1 MISSILANIA
11 GEMANKVQIIG
22 SYSDGKNGSGVWGF
36 GTGDY
41 IVNGSYYTD
50 GKGDDEWYRE
60 SLSPEDYA
68 NMNELINGEG
78 WYFDEDGN
86 LIDTN
91 PTDFGGGNVN
101 DFGGGGYLK

>member
-1 MISSILANIA
+1 
-11 GEMANKVQIIG
+11 
-22 SYSDGKNGSGVWGF
+22 
-36 GTGDY
+36 
-41 IVNGSYYTD
+41 
-50 GKGDDEWYRE
+50 
-60 SLSPEDYA
+60 
-68 NMNELINGEG
+68 MNELINGEG